1 MFLHVSDGRRGGL
14 FYIRENVHTTYDKN
28 EKREISM
35 SNTNKIVLPLPKQE
49 MGEAEKMHR
58 RNLENL
64 IEIVQDIER
73 AGKMIGR
80 PSLLKDFLFHLLFVI
95 GAMDQQEMLSQL
107 GIVPQQKTRRKT
119 ACGRKPGTR
128 KERVGCRT

>member
-1 MFLHVSDGRRGGL
+1 M
-14 FYIRENVHTTYDKN
+14 NNYDN
-28 EKREISM
+28 
-35 SNTNKIVLPLPKQE
+35 IVLSLPKQE
-49 MGEAEKMHR
+49 MSEAEKMHR

-80 PSLLKDFLFHLLFVI
+80 PSLLKDFLFHILFVI

-107 GIVPQQKTRRKT
+107 GVVPQQNAKGNSTSAKATRAR
-119 ACGRKPGTR
+119 R
-128 KERVGCRT
+128 ERTV

>member
-1 MFLHVSDGRRGGL
+1 
-14 FYIRENVHTTYDKN
+14 
-28 EKREISM
+28 M

-107 GIVPQQKTRRKT
+107 GIVPQQKTRRNRETQIKK
-119 ACGRKPGTR
+119 RKKKGK
-128 KERVGCRT
+128 KERNS

>member
-1 MFLHVSDGRRGGL
+1 M
-14 FYIRENVHTTYDKN
+14 NNYDN
-28 EKREISM
+28 
-35 SNTNKIVLPLPKQE
+35 IVLSLPKQE
-49 MGEAEKMHR
+49 MSEAEKTHR
-58 RNLENL
+58 RNLDNL

-107 GIVPQQKTRRKT
+107 GVIPQQNTKGNSTSAKVTRAR
-119 ACGRKPGTR
+119 R
-128 KERVGCRT
+128 ERTV

>member
-1 MFLHVSDGRRGGL
+1 M
-14 FYIRENVHTTYDKN
+14 NNYDN
-28 EKREISM
+28 
-35 SNTNKIVLPLPKQE
+35 IVLSLTKQE
-49 MGEAEKMHR
+49 MSEAEKMHR

-107 GIVPQQKTRRKT
+107 GVIPQQNTKGNSTSAKVTRAR
-119 ACGRKPGTR
+119 R
-128 KERVGCRT
+128 ERTV

>member
-1 MFLHVSDGRRGGL
+1 M
-14 FYIRENVHTTYDKN
+14 NNYDN
-28 EKREISM
+28 
-35 SNTNKIVLPLPKQE
+35 IVLSLPKQE
-49 MGEAEKMHR
+49 MSEAEKMHR

-107 GIVPQQKTRRKT
+107 GVIPQQNTKGNSTSVRATRV
-119 ACGRKPGTR
+119 R
-128 KERVGCRT
+128 KERTA

>member
-1 MFLHVSDGRRGGL
+1 
-14 FYIRENVHTTYDKN
+14 
-28 EKREISM
+28 M

-119 ACGRKPGTR
+119 AGGRKPGTR

>member
-1 MFLHVSDGRRGGL
+1 
-14 FYIRENVHTTYDKN
+14 
-28 EKREISM
+28 M
-35 SNTNKIVLPLPKQE
+35 SNSDKIVLSLPRQE

-80 PSLLKDFLFHLLFVI
+80 PSLLKDFLFHILFVI

-107 GIVPQQKTRRKT
+107 GVVPQQNTKGNSTSAKATRTRR
-119 ACGRKPGTR
+119 
-128 KERVGCRT
+128 ERTV

>member
-1 MFLHVSDGRRGGL
+1 M
-14 FYIRENVHTTYDKN
+14 NNYDN
-28 EKREISM
+28 
-35 SNTNKIVLPLPKQE
+35 IVLSLPKQE
-49 MGEAEKMHR
+49 MSEAEKMHR

-107 GIVPQQKTRRKT
+107 GVIPQQNTKGNSTSAKVTR
-119 ACGRKPGTR
+119 
-128 KERVGCRT
+128 ERRERTV

>member
-1 MFLHVSDGRRGGL
+1 
-14 FYIRENVHTTYDKN
+14 
-28 EKREISM
+28 M
-35 SNTNKIVLPLPKQE
+35 SNSDKIVLLLPGQE

-80 PSLLKDFLFHLLFVI
+80 PSLLKDFLFHILFVI
-95 GAMDQQEMLSQL
+95 GAMDQREMLSQL
-107 GIVPQQKTRRKT
+107 GVVPQQNTKGNSTIAKATRTRR
-119 ACGRKPGTR
+119 
-128 KERVGCRT
+128 ERTV

>member
-1 MFLHVSDGRRGGL
+1 M
-14 FYIRENVHTTYDKN
+14 NNYDN
-28 EKREISM
+28 
-35 SNTNKIVLPLPKQE
+35 IVLSLPKQE
-49 MGEAEKMHR
+49 MSEAEKMHR

-107 GIVPQQKTRRKT
+107 GVIPQQTTKGNSTSAKVTRAR
-119 ACGRKPGTR
+119 R
-128 KERVGCRT
+128 ERTV

>member
-1 MFLHVSDGRRGGL
+1 M
-14 FYIRENVHTTYDKN
+14 NNYDN
-28 EKREISM
+28 
-35 SNTNKIVLPLPKQE
+35 IVLSLPKQE
-49 MGEAEKMHR
+49 MSEAEKMHR

-107 GIVPQQKTRRKT
+107 GVIPQQNTKGNSTSAKVTRAR
-119 ACGRKPGTR
+119 R
-128 KERVGCRT
+128 ERTV